1 MATSTTVASLLSDLT
16 NAQSAY
22 QTALNSRLS
31 AINTA
36 LAARPTLSTVN
47 GLLSALETKLV
58 GIAGTDWD
66 TFGEVMTKV
75 LEDKDAIGA
84 LTSQIATRTTEA
96 QVTTLISNAL
106 AAYVPSTPEQYTTLA
121 SDLAG
126 LQIAYNQTA
135 QQVTSLSSSLSGY
148 MLTTEGI
155 LGNYEGRLNTLENQY
170 TGISAQVSSKA
181 STAEV
186 AQVTEDV
193 QGIITSLTAF
203 WTAAATNLATI
214 NA

>member
-47 GLLSALETKLV
+47 GLLSALETKMV

-106 AAYVPSTPEQYTTLA
+106 AAYVPSTPAQYTTLA

-126 LQIAYNQTA
+126 LQIAYNQTVGQLNA
-135 QQVTSLSSSLSGY
+135 LSSSYDMFTGSTMEAFGNVENR
-148 MLTTEGI
+148 LTGVESQNAV
-155 LGNYEGRLNTLENQY
+155 LL
-170 TGISAQVSSKA
+170 AQMANKA
-181 STAEV
+181 AASDVT
-186 AQVTEDV
+186 QVTEDV
-193 QGIITSLTAF
+193 QGILTSLTAF